1 MCPSH
6 WQALVVCYCP
16 ICHHAC
22 TMRVCVCVCVCV
34 CVLSVM
40 CLFIGCCECSGT
52 EKKGSCYSLLRKK
65 EETLGKD
72 LGKLSN
78 TIYPSSSSS
87 FSSSFSSFCT
97 APQEASRGRLQS
109 SCSTNQ
115 RSVDTVWTRSIE
127 HVLCCLHMGNMAIE
141 ISDNFI
147 TLLKVSAT
155 VLHTLSA
162 MHLP

>member
-1 MCPSH
+1 MS
-6 WQALVVCYCP
+6 ALEQKRKARATLYY
-16 ICHHAC
+16 
-22 TMRVCVCVCVCV
+22 
-34 CVLSVM
+34 
-40 CLFIGCCECSGT
+40 E
-52 EKKGSCYSLLRKK
+52 RKK
-65 EETLGKD
+65 
-72 LGKLSN
+72 KLLVRTWAN
-78 TIYPSSSSS
+78 YPTQSI
-87 FSSSFSSFCT
+87 FFYSSFSSFRT
-97 APQEASRGRLQS
+97 APQEASGDRLQS

-162 MHLP
+162 MHLS